1 MNLLHSIL
9 PIAALACVGAVS
21 AAPSN
26 PTPEIPDYSQ
36 TERAKIPEEF
46 KFNLADLF
54 QDTATWR
61 AEFDAI
67 GKLAPSLDTAAQD
80 WTTTPA
86 RMADTLTLLSSLSER
101 TDRLY
106 AYAKLLNDMDLSDTG
121 STGLLGEI
129 QAFDVRIS
137 TKSAFIAPGVLA
149 LGEQQV
155 ADYIKAEPRLVP
167 YRFTLEKILRK
178 RGHTLTE
185 PEESIVARM
194 GLFANT
200 PVKASNLLN
209 DVDMPPAGVTL
220 ADGSEVKLTESSFL
234 KHRISL
240 VADDR
245 RIVNEAY
252 WTNVNQYANTFAALL
267 DGEMKKQVA
276 LSKIYKYPTCLEANL
291 AENNIAPEVYH
302 NLISTV
308 RSNLAPLHRFLRLK
322 QRMLGLSQLNYYDTS
337 VPAAPAVRQQYPFD
351 AARQHVLA
359 ATAPLGEEYNQ
370 QIQRAFSERWV
381 DIYPNQGKQGGAY
394 SLGVYGTH
402 PFIKMNYTGR
412 FDEVSTLAHELGH
425 SMHSIFSNETQPF
438 PTARYCIFIAE
449 IASTFNE
456 TLLIKEVLK
465 ATSEDNVKLQLLEGF
480 LDRMRGTIYAQTMLA
495 EFELAMHEH
504 AEDGQTLTAEWLNTT
519 FSKLYCHY
527 MGSDQGVVNTDN
539 FKPVAWAVI
548 PHFYR
553 PFYVFQY
560 ATGMVAASALA
571 DAVLNEGPAARQ
583 RYLGL
588 LRAGGSKDPL
598 DLLRDAGIDMS
609 QPAPIHAALKQF
621 DEMVAEMETLYDR
634 LPAVAHKGTSK

>member
-1 MNLLHSIL
+1 MKLLHTIL
-9 PIAALACVGAVS
+9 PIAALVGVGAVS
-21 AAPSN
+21 AAPTA
-26 PTPEIPDYSQ
+26 PTPEIPDFSQ
-36 TERAKIPEEF
+36 TERSKIPEEF
-46 KFNLADLF
+46 KFNLSDLF
-54 QDTATWR
+54 QDTAAWR
-61 AEFDAI
+61 AEFDAL
-67 GKLAPSLDTAAQD
+67 GKLAPALDTAAKD
-80 WTTTPA
+80 WTATPA
-86 RMADTLTLLSSLSER
+86 RMADTLTLLNTLSER

-137 TKSAFIAPGVLA
+137 TMSAFIAPGVLA
-149 LGEQQV
+149 LGEKQV
-155 ADYIKAEPRLVP
+155 ADSIKAEPRLAP
-167 YRFTLEKILRK
+167 YRFALTKILRK

-185 PEESIVARM
+185 PEESIVAQM

-209 DVDMPPAGVTL
+209 DVDMPPAEVTL
-220 ADGSEVKLTESSFL
+220 TDGTAVKLTESNYL
-234 KHRISL
+234 KQRINP
-240 VADDR
+240 VAEDR

-252 WTNVNQYANTFAALL
+252 WNNVSQYANTFAALL

-291 AENNIAPEVYH
+291 AEHNIAPEVYH

-322 QRMLGLSQLNYYDTS
+322 QRMLGLSQLNYYDTP
-337 VPAAPAVRQQYPFD
+337 VPAAPAVRKQYPFD
-351 AARQHVLA
+351 AARRHVLA
-359 ATAPLGEEYNQ
+359 ATAPLGEEYHRQ
-370 QIQRAFSERWV
+370 LQRAFTERWI

-394 SLGVYGTH
+394 SLGVYGIH
-402 PFIKMNYTGR
+402 PYIKMNYTGR

-425 SMHSIFSNETQPF
+425 SMHSVFSNGTQPF
-438 PTARYCIFIAE
+438 PTARYSIFIAE

-465 ATSEDNVKLQLLEGF
+465 ANSEDNVKLQLLEGF

-495 EFELAMHEH
+495 EFELAMHEQ
-504 AEDGQTLTAEWLNTT
+504 AESGQTLTAEWLTNT

-527 MGSDQGVVNTDN
+527 MGSDQGVVNTDH
-539 FKPVAWAVI
+539 FKAVTWAVI

-560 ATGMVAASALA
+560 ATGMVAATALA
-571 DAVLNEGPAARQ
+571 DAVLNQGPAARQ

-621 DEMVAEMETLYDR
+621 DDMVAEMETLYDR
-634 LPAVAHKGTSK
+634 LPADAKKGTSK